1 MTLWTVIKVTL
12 FGSSLYSSLSLTSAI
27 SSKKSSREIIPS
39 FSSNVFVIDLNSS
52 KFSSLISAS
61 SVFSSCKAFFIPVL
75 SRTKSISS
83 VNVTSLAFCNSN
95 ITFLNSNSLPSVIE
109 EKILVLY
116 VDDMFSNLAML
127 FNPIPLLGV
136 LITLNKL
143 ISSSGLWISLKY
155 AIKSF
160 ISFLE

>member
-1 MTLWTVIKVTL
+1 M
-12 FGSSLYSSLSLTSAI
+12 
-27 SSKKSSREIIPS
+27 PS

-83 VNVTSLAFCNSN
+83 VNVTSLAFCCNSN

-143 ISSSGLWISLKY
+143 ISSSGL
-155 AIKSF
+155 
-160 ISFLE
+160 